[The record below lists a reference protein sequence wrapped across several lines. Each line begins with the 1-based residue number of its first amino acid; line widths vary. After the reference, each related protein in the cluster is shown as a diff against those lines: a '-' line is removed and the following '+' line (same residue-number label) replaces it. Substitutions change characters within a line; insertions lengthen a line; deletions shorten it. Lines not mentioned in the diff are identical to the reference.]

1 MPYMC
6 DLRELAKL
14 HNTLVSAI
22 NIGWLLIIS
31 LYVRFVWRERGK
43 YYQSIIILVWA
54 WDVQIDLLVSDAL
67 YNGIL
72 ILIMGWKHN
81 TKETN

>member
-1 MPYMC
+1 MLYMC
-6 DLRELAKL
+6 DLRGLAKL
-14 HNTLVSAI
+14 YNTLVSAI
-22 NIGWLLIIS
+22 NIGSLLILS

-72 ILIMGWKHN
+72 F
-81 TKETN
+81 